1 MRDIDAYPI
10 TKAERLHALEQA
22 TGLLAKE
29 LAGQIGGI
37 ELIALAEVR
46 KLVEALPD

>member
-10 TKAERLHALEQA
+10 TKAEKLHALDQA

-29 LAGQIGGI
+29 LAGQIGGS
-37 ELIALAEVR
+37 ELMALAEVR
-46 KLVEALPD
+46 KVIAALPD